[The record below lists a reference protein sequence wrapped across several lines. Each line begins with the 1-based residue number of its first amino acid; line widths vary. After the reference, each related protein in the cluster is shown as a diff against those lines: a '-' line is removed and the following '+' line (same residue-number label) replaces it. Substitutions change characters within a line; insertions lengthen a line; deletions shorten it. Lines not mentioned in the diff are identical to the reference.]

1 MSCGVT
7 THQWKYIE
15 TFGDDIFRRSTT
27 FFLIFYCSGPQK
39 SILHSAQQLRNG
51 QTNGHGQIVALQH
64 VR

>member
-15 TFGDDIFRRSTT
+15 TFGDDIFLSPLHYIFFDLLVAHRSL
-27 FFLIFYCSGPQK
+27 F
-39 SILHSAQQLRNG
+39 LHSAQQLRNG